1 MMEDSDSDS
10 GSDDPVVR
18 LRRPKNCTDVR
29 TRHMALN
36 SEGIRIVRDLESMIN
51 IEKDNI
57 ETLQALLLV
66 HMLDLGNIEDDST
79 GLLSLSSS
87 Y

>member
-10 GSDDPVVR
+10 GSYDPVVR
-18 LRRPKNCTDVR
+18 LRHPKNCTDVR

-36 SEGIRIVRDLESMIN
+36 SEGIRIVRDLESMID

-79 GLLSLSSS
+79 G
-87 Y
+87 